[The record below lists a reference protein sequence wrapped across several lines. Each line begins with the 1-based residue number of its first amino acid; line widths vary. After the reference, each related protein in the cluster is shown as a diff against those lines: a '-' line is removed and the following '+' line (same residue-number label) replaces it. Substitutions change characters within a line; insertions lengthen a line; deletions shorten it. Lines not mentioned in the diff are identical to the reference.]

1 MRHRIKLP
9 PRQSLLLACGA
20 AVAALVYVEGWIWP
34 LKAAAIMIPVS
45 LIVG

>member
-1 MRHRIKLP
+1 MRIRPKLYS
-9 PRQSLLLACGA
+9 RQAALFGCAL
-20 AVAALVYVEGWIWP
+20 AVAALVYAEGWIWP